1 VATIA
6 TLTISAP
13 RCCIS
18 KRQPNCGLPFDLWQP
33 SLKNAVAGFD
43 QRQEESSAS
52 TSHGPFSSVSKIPST
67 TDAWDI
73 FSRTDGG
80 YGFAAGKA
88 KVLIFPE

>member
-1 VATIA
+1 MQWPVSTKDK
-6 TLTISAP
+6 
-13 RCCIS
+13 
-18 KRQPNCGLPFDLWQP
+18 KRASCQ
-33 SLKNAVAGFD
+33 
-43 QRQEESSAS
+43 SAS

-80 YGFAAGKA
+80 YGFAAGKKA